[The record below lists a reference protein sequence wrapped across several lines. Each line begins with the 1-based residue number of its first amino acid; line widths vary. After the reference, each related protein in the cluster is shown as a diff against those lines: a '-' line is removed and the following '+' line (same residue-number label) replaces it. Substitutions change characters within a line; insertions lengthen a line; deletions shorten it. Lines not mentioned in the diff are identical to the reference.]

1 MPPSTDDN
9 LIENL
14 RKQPQASQPVPV
26 EEAKT
31 TSPSIAA
38 RGNQVDQMVKEIWQ
52 VVANGSV
59 NLLPDEYRELNSLRL
74 KGVATLTQAQWVR
87 KIYAQYGIFYLF
99 WRR

>member
-1 MPPSTDDN
+1 LSTDDH

-14 RKQPQASQPVPV
+14 RKQPEQAKPVPV
-26 EEAKT
+26 DERKT
-31 TSPSIAA
+31 TSPYIAA

-59 NLLPDEYRELNSLRL
+59 NLLPDEYHELNSLRL
-74 KGVATLTQAQWVR
+74 KGVETLTQARWVR